1 MVRCMICDED
11 KAHFMI
17 KETTDYYCKECAEE
31 QFADLSYLVKI
42 EEQAKHFKKLVDKK
56 TGGNLDSGE
65 SSQDSNDES

>member
-42 EEQAKHFKKLVDKK
+42 EEQAKHLKKVVDEK
-56 TGGNLDSGE
+56 TRNA
-65 SSQDSNDES
+65 QDSDDENEILK

>member
-11 KAHFMI
+11 KAHFRI

-42 EEQAKHFKKLVDKK
+42 EEQAKHLKKLVDERK
-56 TGGNLDSGE
+56 G
-65 SSQDSNDES
+65 SSSDKSFDDDVNSSE